1 MAKETREMVIKFWI
15 QTDRQGSLCED
26 SFQIDDEEWG
36 NLSEEEKEEMCRD
49 AAFNYLE
56 WGWSED

>member
-1 MAKETREMVIKFWI
+1 MVIKFWI

-56 WGWSED
+56 WGWSEDQ

>member
-1 MAKETREMVIKFWI
+1 MVIKFWI

-36 NLSEEEKEEMCRD
+36 NLSEGGKRGD
-49 AAFNYLE
+49 VQRRGIQL
-56 WGWSED
+56 S